1 MRININEN
9 NLRAN
14 FTIANIAF
22 AEVKRKPER
31 KKFRPVQELHPELV
45 QCSTNEVCPDCAL
58 LKSCSRECQKVAN
71 KNCQKSQKLL
81 PKFIDIFK

>member
-1 MRININEN
+1 MRININVN

-22 AEVKRKPER
+22 AE
-31 KKFRPVQELHPELV
+31 QELHPELV

-58 LKSCSRECQKVAN
+58 LKSSLRFLVISAMKRLGNVQC
-71 KNCQKSQKLL
+71 
-81 PKFIDIFK
+81 FKTYMFRF